1 MSNTTIE
8 VTDSNFEQKVLKSSL
23 PVLVDFWA
31 PWCAPCKAIAPT
43 LEEIASE
50 YTDKIVVAKINIDDF
65 RDTALKYSIR
75 SIPTLLLF
83 KDGQHE
89 DSLMGALP
97 KSEIKSFLD
106 SSI

>member
-8 VTDSNFEQKVLKSSL
+8 VTDSNFELKVLKSSL

-50 YTDKIVVAKINIDDF
+50 YTDKIVVAKINIDNF
-65 RDTALKYSIR
+65 RDIALKYSIR

-83 KDGQHE
+83 KDGQLK